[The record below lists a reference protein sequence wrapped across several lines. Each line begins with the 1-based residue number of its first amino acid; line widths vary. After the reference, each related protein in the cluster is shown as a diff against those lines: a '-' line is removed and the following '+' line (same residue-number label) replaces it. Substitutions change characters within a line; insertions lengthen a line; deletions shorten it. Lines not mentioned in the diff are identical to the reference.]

1 MIGNTRKMSFI
12 SAKLLLLLCE
22 VNVVVLL
29 MYKCC
34 CHISTC
40 HQSPGNLMTM
50 SWLTLGTVTS
60 LALAISG
67 QHQANDQD
75 FRPMFPGFNL
85 PDFNQR

>member
-1 MIGNTRKMSFI
+1 MSLYLP
-12 SAKLLLLLCE
+12 AHLLVLLLCE

-29 MYKCC
+29 MYKFCC
-34 CHISTC
+34 RIFTC
-40 HQSPGNLMTM
+40 HQFPGNIVTM
-50 SWLTLGTVTS
+50 SWFTLCTVIS
-60 LALAISG
+60 LALTISG